1 MITAETCF
9 RDLNNSPVRH
19 IRGRVELYEGSTL
32 LKTFRHT
39 DLLKSLTVERVGDSS
54 KFFGFGVVHKLNVHI
69 IDKNRELNITT
80 ANTLDVAFGVGSDF
94 IYPFPFFKVSEVH
107 RDENTN
113 ELSITAYD
121 ALYQANNHTI
131 KDLNL
136 PIIYTL
142 GGFANNCAALLGVP
156 LNTLPDGFDI
166 EYPGGA
172 NFEGTETVRE
182 GLDALA
188 EATQTIYYLNNELAL
203 TFKRLDIE
211 GEAAKAITKDRYFTL
226 QSKTNRRLAAICS
239 ATELGD
245 NVSAALEVSGTTQY
259 IRDNPFWELRD
270 DITTLVNNALAKVG
284 GLTIN
289 QFTCEWRGNFL
300 LEVGDKI
307 TLTTKDNDVVA
318 AYLLDDTITY
328 DGAFKEKTQ
337 WNYTEDESQSE
348 SNPTSLGETIKQ
360 TYARVDK
367 ANKEIS
373 LLASETRNNTENISN
388 LMMNTESIAA
398 SVREVDKR
406 TSESLDS
413 MNSDVLSL
421 TKSVEARM
429 TAEDVQ
435 IKIQSEL
442 ENGVGKVIT
451 ATGFTFNEEGL
462 TVSKTGSEME
472 TQITEDG
479 MTVSKNGSVVLTANN
494 VGVDAVNLHATTY
507 LIIGQNSRFEDY
519 NGRTGCF
526 WIGG

>member
-1 MITAETCF
+1 MEI
-9 RDLNNSPVRH
+9 
-19 IRGRVELYEGSTL
+19 
-32 LKTFRHT
+32 
-39 DLLKSLTVERVGDSS
+39 
-54 KFFGFGVVHKLNVHI
+54 
-69 IDKNRELNITT
+69 
-80 ANTLDVAFGVGSDF
+80 
-94 IYPFPFFKVSEVH
+94 
-107 RDENTN
+107 
-113 ELSITAYD
+113 
-121 ALYQANNHTI
+121 
-131 KDLNL
+131 
-136 PIIYTL
+136 
-142 GGFANNCAALLGVP
+142 
-156 LNTLPDGFDI
+156 
-166 EYPGGA
+166 
-172 NFEGTETVRE
+172 
-182 GLDALA
+182 
-188 EATQTIYYLNNELAL
+188 
-203 TFKRLDIE
+203 
-211 GEAAKAITKDRYFTL
+211 
-226 QSKTNRRLAAICS
+226 
-239 ATELGD
+239 
-245 NVSAALEVSGTTQY
+245 
-259 IRDNPFWELRD
+259 
-270 DITTLVNNALAKVG
+270 
-284 GLTIN
+284 
-289 QFTCEWRGNFL
+289 
-300 LEVGDKI
+300 GDKI

-388 LMMNTESIAA
+388 LMMNTDSIAA

-413 MNSDVLSL
+413 VNSDVLSL
-421 TKSVEARM
+421 AKSVEARM

-494 VGVDAVNLHATTY
+494 IGVDAVNLHATTY